1 MKKNKICILGWI
13 GNDNLGDEMMLT
25 SICNLL
31 PKKYELT
38 VFSKNPQKTQKLHK
52 IKAIHIKKYFKCY
65 LEIIKSKYIV
75 FGGGSLIHD
84 YQTIFHLL
92 HWYSYLF
99 VAIIFRTKIIILGQT
114 IGDIN
119 KKSTLVLTKI
129 ILKNSEIIYLRDKKS
144 YNITKHLVRKKDA
157 KIFYGYDLMQY
168 LNIPLDKRYIS
179 SLKKPYVFI
188 SLRDIHL
195 EKWQG
200 KKYSL
205 EDKKNFA
212 EKISTFINMIIRE
225 YNFNI
230 ILFPMQ
236 TSRPY
241 NDYNINK
248 VIYEQVKNKDKI
260 ITYSP
265 TFGDISEAVSL
276 IEHSEIAI
284 CARYHAMIMA
294 TNSNKPFLPLSYGT
308 KNENLVSEIYNL
320 SKYEI
325 NAYDFSSKEIK
336 NKFEKLMMNKE
347 KEKKGLE
354 EFSKRKKQEK
364 EKLKGILKDI

>member
-38 VFSKNPQKTQKLHK
+38 VFSKSPEKTQKLHK
-52 IKAIHIKKYFKCY
+52 VKAIQIKKYLKCY
-65 LEIIKSKYIV
+65 LEVIKSKYII

-99 VAIIFRTKIIILGQT
+99 IAIIFRTKIIVLGQT
-114 IGDIN
+114 IGDLN
-119 KKSTLVLTKI
+119 KNSSKILTKI
-129 ILKNSEIIYLRDKKS
+129 ILNCSTIIYLRDKES
-144 YNITKHLVRKKDA
+144 YNIAKQIVRKKKS

-168 LNIPLDKRYIS
+168 LDILTHEKYIS
-179 SLKKPYVFI
+179 NLKKPYVFI
-188 SLRDIHL
+188 SLRDIYL

-205 EDKKNFA
+205 EERVEFVN
-212 EKISTFINMIIRE
+212 KISEFINVIIEE
-225 YNFNI
+225 YEFEI

-236 TSRPY
+236 TNKPY

-248 VIYEQVKNKDKI
+248 IIYEKVKDKDKI
-260 ITYSP
+260 TIYYP
-265 TFGDISEAVSL
+265 NFGNFSEAVSL
-276 IEHSEIAI
+276 IKYCEIAI
-284 CARYHAMIMA
+284 CSRYHAMIISVD
-294 TNSNKPFLPLSYGT
+294 SNKPFIPLSYGT
-308 KNENLVSEIYNL
+308 KNKNLVNRIYNL
-320 SKYEI
+320 SNYEI
-325 NAYDFSSKEIK
+325 NAYDFSLQDIQ
-336 NKFEKLMMNKE
+336 NKFKELIKNKE
-347 KEKKGLE
+347 KEKERLK
-354 EFSKRKKQEK
+354 EFSKSKKQEK
-364 EKLKGILKDI
+364 EKLKNILKNI